1 MRRGRVVR
9 SGRSEMGDDT
19 SNDDEIRDLKAA
31 LALSKRKIFGILTEM
46 FSNEHA
52 AGVLTDKEN
61 RAMIDGSTV
70 SAGSRLKF
78 SMDVRGHHGEEI
90 SSRSFCSE
98 VAELAA
104 LSVNNALLP
113 FRVSSLEYGRCCKV
127 ECEFT
132 VDTVGE
138 LRLEVF
144 LRAPDSCSVS
154 RSAALYSYI
163 LHVASRPAASPAAF
177 KFVADP

>member
-1 MRRGRVVR
+1 MLFDKSQVMRRGRVVR
-9 SGRSEMGDDT
+9 SGRSEMGDDR

-31 LALSKRKIFGILTEM
+31 LALSKRKIFEILTEM

-52 AGVLTDKEN
+52 AGVLTDKES
-61 RAMIDGSTV
+61 RAIIDGSTV
-70 SAGSRLKF
+70 SAGSRLQF

-104 LSVNNALLP
+104 LSANNAMLP
-113 FRVSSLEYGRCCKV
+113 FRVSSWEHGRYCKV

-144 LRAPDSCSVS
+144 FREPDGVPDS
-154 RSAALYSYI
+154 RSAALYS
-163 LHVASRPAASPAAF
+163 
-177 KFVADP
+177 FVLSCFVQL